1 MTRRV
6 WAGALALALGTLGC
20 QSAITSLPMSEEQ
33 AREARYS
40 LLSLTGVTVAAS
52 STESSYYAVAK
63 VVDGN
68 TATAWAP
75 LWSDASPTLTFD
87 LGATKVLDSLA
98 IKLSPGGTQVAVAIW
113 NGSAWETI
121 ASGFTPTAATLASLN
136 LPDRKTSK
144 VRLTFS
150 GTPAADL
157 LVCDVRFEGNDPTP
171 RPPCDCKVTG
181 GGWVYKLGP
190 NSSKVTFGLVAM
202 DDPKTAGAKG
212 TIEVNDHTTKK
223 KYHGRVDRIVCDN
236 NNMTVTF
243 SGTLRNGAAFTSV
256 VTDYDE
262 PGKDDAFSFSTAGFS
277 ISGLLGDDGGGGGN
291 IQVHRDN
298 CP

>member
-6 WAGALALALGTLGC
+6 LGTALVMALVTLGC
-20 QSAITSLPMSEEQ
+20 QTAITHSPTTDEQ
-33 AREARYS
+33 SREMRYS
-40 LLSLTGVTVAAS
+40 LLSLSGVTVVAS
-52 STESSYYAVAK
+52 STENSFFAASK
-63 VVDGN
+63 VVDGVLN
-68 TATAWAP
+68 SAWAP
-75 LWSDASPTLTFD
+75 LFSDPSPTLTFD

-113 NGSAWETI
+113 TGSAWETI
-121 ASGFTPTAATLASLN
+121 ATGFTPAEATLASLN
-136 LPDRKTSK
+136 LPDRTTTK

-157 LVCDVRFEGNDPTP
+157 LVCEVKFEGTDPTP

-190 NSSKVTFGLVAM
+190 NNSKVTFGLVAM
-202 DDPKTAGAKG
+202 DDKSGGAKG
-212 TIEVNDHTTKK
+212 VIEVNDHTTHK
-223 KYHGRVDRIVCDN
+223 KYHGKVDRIVCDN

-243 SGTLRNGAAFTSV
+243 SGTLRNGNAFTAV
-256 VTDYDE
+256 VTDIDE
-262 PGKDDAFSFSTAGFS
+262 PGKDDAFSFTTAGFS
-277 ISGLLGDDGGGGGN
+277 ISGLLGDDDFGGGN